1 MRNLGLFITV
11 VVVGLLLSSC
21 GGPES
26 APTSTPTTPAIDADK
41 LYTTNCVACHGANRQ
56 GMPNL
61 GPALTPE
68 SLSTLSDTETKDI
81 ILNGRVNTAM
91 PPWKDKLSSEAM
103 DAIIQFIKN
112 TPP

>member
-11 VVVGLLLSSC
+11 VVVGLLLASC

-26 APTSTPTTPAIDADK
+26 APTSTPTTPAIDAGK
-41 LYTTNCVACHGANRQ
+41 LYETNCVACHGANRQ

-68 SLSTLSDTETKDI
+68 SLTVLSDTEIKDTI
-81 ILNGRVNTAM
+81 RNGRLNTAM
-91 PPWKDKLSSEAM
+91 LPLEDTLSSEEI
-103 DAIIQFIKN
+103 DALLQLIKY
-112 TPP
+112 TSP

>member
-1 MRNLGLFITV
+1 M
-11 VVVGLLLSSC
+11 VGLLLSSC

-81 ILNGRVNTAM
+81 VLNGKANTPMTAWKAILN
-91 PPWKDKLSSEAM
+91 SEEI
-103 DAIIQFIKN
+103 DALVQFIKN
-112 TPP
+112 TSP